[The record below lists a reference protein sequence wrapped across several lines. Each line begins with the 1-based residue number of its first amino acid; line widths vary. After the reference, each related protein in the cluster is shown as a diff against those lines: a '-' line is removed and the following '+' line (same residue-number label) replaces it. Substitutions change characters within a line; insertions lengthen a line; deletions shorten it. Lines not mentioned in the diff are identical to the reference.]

1 MQPWQT
7 RSSDFHPYMVDE
19 IAALP
24 ASLRDAA
31 RAALPAGEQVGR
43 GFVVPA
49 DYRSP
54 DGFAPP
60 RVVPAQALIFTANGV
75 LHVQA
80 PAQVAAPVA
89 GQDQPAPPPAYVQ
102 PEALLWMRSSHLL
115 LHGKLEMVSAAAG
128 AAVRL
133 AMEFNA
139 VGWRLMQPEWH
150 ALVGKAI
157 GVSVPVA
164 AKQAAAPQGEE
175 EEEPYTLD
183 EQAMLLVSAV
193 PDKFVDGLGRYGLYT
208 GEKLLGVAFQAALW
222 KENLIAF
229 DEQLL
234 PNTLVA
240 LTDASVL
247 ILAEEGALV
256 RKSEQFGLII
266 TRIPRRAIAGME
278 VAAGDP
284 LCAVRFA
291 LACEG
296 VTDEVSVSLGPEA
309 AESWQELWGRA

>member
-7 RSSDFHPYMVDE
+7 RSADFHPYM
-19 IAALP
+19 I
-24 ASLRDAA
+24 DAID
-31 RAALPAGEQVGR
+31 ALPAGLRDAVKAALPPGEQMSR

-60 RVVPAQALIFTANGV
+60 RVVPAQALLFTANTV
-75 LHVQA
+75 VHVQA
-80 PAQVAAPVA
+80 PAQDA
-89 GQDQPAPPPAYVQ
+89 PAPPPTYIQ
-102 PEALLWMRSSHLL
+102 PETLLWMRSSHLL
-115 LHGKLEMVSAAAG
+115 LHGKLELVSAAAG
-128 AAVRL
+128 ETARL
-133 AMEFNA
+133 EMEFNA

-150 ALVGKAI
+150 ALVAEAI
-157 GVSVPVA
+157 GVAVPA
-164 AKQAAAPQGEE
+164 AETKALPPLGEE
-175 EEEPYTLD
+175 QEEAYTLD

-208 GEKLLGVAFQAALW
+208 GEKLLGVVFQPALW

-247 ILAEEGALV
+247 ILHEEGALV

-266 TRIPRRAIAGME
+266 TRIPRRAIGRME
-278 VAAGDP
+278 VAAEDP
-284 LCAVRFA
+284 LWSVRFA

-296 VTDEVSVSLGPEA
+296 VTDEASVSLGPETA
-309 AESWQELWGRA
+309 QSWQELWNKQNQQ